1 MQPKIRITW
10 IQILA
15 ELLKIRTFTNLKIPP
30 KKSLFDIIFVKISAQ
45 YSVETNGRI
54 LLYDL
59 QNNSVPNLPVLKNR
73 YRRIILLLYFSFLC
87 IISTVRVP
95 TQNFQFYLAEAI
107 LLTKISRNII
117 SVSLKGHSL
126 VEIRFYHVIFKV
138 ILGHRWAPI
147 HEKSIIVE
155 KMEEV

>member
-1 MQPKIRITW
+1 MDLCWWFLHYSELFCIIFMQPKIRITW

-15 ELLKIRTFTNLKIPP
+15 ELLKIPLRILKYPL
-30 KKSLFDIIFVKISAQ
+30 KKSLFYIIFVKISAQ

-95 TQNFQFYLAEAI
+95 TQNFQFYLAEA
-107 LLTKISRNII
+107 LLLRNRRIY
-117 SVSLKGHSL
+117 SNKD
-126 VEIRFYHVIFKV
+126 
-138 ILGHRWAPI
+138 
-147 HEKSIIVE
+147 
-155 KMEEV
+155 